1 LSHPVPQSH
10 SRKEL
15 RWINRPLQV
24 RAQHTLERIL
34 AATEALLA
42 EKDFGAVS
50 VAQIAAAAK
59 SSVGAF
65 YARFRD
71 KSGLLHM
78 VHERFC
84 EEAQATME
92 DAMDPT
98 RWEGSTLTQVV
109 EALVA
114 FMVHTY
120 QNRSGLMR
128 TFLIHGVSHPVF
140 QEREQRLAKQMF
152 IRLDELMRSRYGEI
166 PHPDPAKAAAF
177 GLQMLLGTVQSLFVV
192 ARAGREA
199 HHMGAHALTEE
210 LTRAYLA
217 YLGVEINNKSQSP
230 EKRERP

>member
-1 LSHPVPQSH
+1 M
-10 SRKEL
+10 
-15 RWINRPLQV
+15 
-24 RAQHTLERIL
+24 RAQQTLERIL

-42 EKDFGAVS
+42 ERDFGAVS

-92 DAMDPT
+92 DAMDPA
-98 RWEGSTLTQVV
+98 RWEDSSLTQVV

-114 FMVHTY
+114 FMVRTY
-120 QNRSGLMR
+120 QDRSGLMR
-128 TFLIHGVSHPVF
+128 TFLIHGVSHPTF
-140 QEREQRLAKQMF
+140 QEREQRLSKQMF
-152 IRLDELMRSRYGEI
+152 AKLDELMSPRHGEI

-192 ARAGREA
+192 ARAGHEA
-199 HHMGAHALTEE
+199 HHMDARALTKE
-210 LTRAYLA
+210 LTRAYLS
-217 YLGVEINNKSQSP
+217 YLGVETKKEQRA
-230 EKRERP
+230 EK